1 MGGNTWAIVG
11 VLVGLLA
18 AGTFVQALIP
28 GRRRRAR
35 IRELRGPGLERVAR
49 DARCE
54 LTDRWR
60 EIQYRFVDDPGFSVR
75 EAEHLVEGL
84 MRERGYPTAGF
95 PPGVSAR
102 SIGDSELAG
111 RYRAAY
117 ATFRS
122 ADDGDAGAP
131 ALIEALRTYRDLF
144 EALLDRPNSEPAA
157 SEAPP
162 PAVSD
167 RLAAAGRTR

>member
-1 MGGNTWAIVG
+1 MGTNTWAIVG
-11 VLVGLLA
+11 VVVGLLA
-18 AGTFVQALIP
+18 AGTLAQALFP
-28 GRRRRAR
+28 GRRRRVR
-35 IRELRGPGLERVAR
+35 IRELRGPELERVSR
-49 DARCE
+49 DVRRE

-95 PPGVSAR
+95 PGRVSAR
-102 SIGDSELAG
+102 SVDDSELAG

-122 ADDGDAGAP
+122 AADGDAGAP
-131 ALIEALRTYRDLF
+131 ALIHALRTYRDLF
-144 EALLDRPNSEPAA
+144 EALLDRPKREPAA

-162 PAVSD
+162 PAVSN
-167 RLAAAGRTR
+167 RLAAAGRAR